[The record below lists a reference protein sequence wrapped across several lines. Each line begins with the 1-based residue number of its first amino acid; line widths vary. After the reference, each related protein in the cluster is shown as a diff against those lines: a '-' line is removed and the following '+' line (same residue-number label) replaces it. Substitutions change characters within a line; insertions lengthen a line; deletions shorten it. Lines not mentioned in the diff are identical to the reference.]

1 MELDLWEGQFNLSS
15 LQGLAEEEYGG
26 EEEENYS
33 RSSTCWG
40 EDSVVTMGTVS
51 DGGRGDLLTRSHC
64 CRYTAGSRRREDSSR
79 RRKAQKRGNITL

>member
-51 DGGRGDLLTRSHC
+51 AGLCEKSALLISW
-64 CRYTAGSRRREDSSR
+64 
-79 RRKAQKRGNITL
+79 QK